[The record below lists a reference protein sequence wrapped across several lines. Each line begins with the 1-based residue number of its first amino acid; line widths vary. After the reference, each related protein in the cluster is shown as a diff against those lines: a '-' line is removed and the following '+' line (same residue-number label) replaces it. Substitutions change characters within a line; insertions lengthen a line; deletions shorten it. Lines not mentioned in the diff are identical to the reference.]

1 MVTNYVLEVLGR
13 ELPEEVPTSCQW
25 KDKASTRE
33 SEEIKEY
40 AVKACSLGLMGL
52 GTDYFQPNVTVSR
65 AQFGTVLSR
74 ILRQDTYEGG
84 TPYYAQHLQAL
95 KDNGIMTQIDNP
107 ESRVELRQ
115 WIRVMLMRSGEV

>member
-1 MVTNYVLEVLGR
+1 MVTNYVIEVLGR
-13 ELPEEVPTSCQW
+13 TLPTEVPAYCQR
-25 KDKASTRE
+25 KDKASARE
-33 SEEIKEY
+33 SQEIKDY

-52 GTDYFQPNVTVSR
+52 NTEYFQPNATVTR

-84 TPYYAQHLQAL
+84 VPYYLNHLQAL

-107 ESRVELRQ
+107 EHRVELRQ
-115 WIRVMLMRSGEV
+115 WIRLMLMRSAK